1 MKESKTSHNLENQTQ
16 KIEELTAEELQAV
29 VGGTG
34 SGGLITGLLPLPEDT
49 VPGVKV
55 SVTGNILGIPIG
67 VGAD

>member
-1 MKESKTSHNLENQTQ
+1 MKESKTSYNLENQTQ
-16 KIEELTAEELQAV
+16 NIELTAEELQAV
-29 VGGTG
+29 VGGTN
-34 SGGLITGLLPLPEDT
+34 SGGGILLPEDA